1 MSINFQVRG
10 DKEGWREAYVE
21 YVERQHDAGNEVDGS
36 FRHILW
42 KKA

>member
-1 MSINFQVRG
+1 MSTNLERRD
-10 DKEGWREAYVE
+10 DKEGWCEAYVE
-21 YVERQHDAGNEVDGS
+21 YVERQRDAGNEVGGS